1 LRFLSIR
8 SPVGLAAVATIVMA
22 GTASAGIALASQS
35 GTNDNV
41 IYGCVNK
48 FTHVLRISYH
58 CSPFEQ
64 RISWNQQGPAGPSG
78 PPGPS
83 GSPGSAG
90 PSGPAGPSGAPGP
103 SGSTGPSGPIGPSG
117 SPGPQGSP
125 GPSGAIGPS
134 GPIGPSNAFTATLG
148 STTSLP
154 KNTSTTVVSKIL
166 TPPDTSGDNYVITA
180 TVGISDSSIVA
191 TDVTCTLT
199 AGSLLD
205 TEEVTLGGF
214 SSGQV
219 SLTGAVNLSAATTV
233 TVACKPTASNGVS
246 ATTGSITAVQVGSL
260 G

>member
-1 LRFLSIR
+1 MRFLSIR

-35 GTNDNV
+35 GTNDSV

-48 FTHVLRISYH
+48 FTHVLRISYR

-90 PSGPAGPSGAPGP
+90 PAGPSGAPGP
-103 SGSTGPSGPIGPSG
+103 SGSAGPSGPPGPSG

-125 GPSGAIGPS
+125 GPSGSIGPS
-134 GPIGPSNAFTATLG
+134 GPIGPSNALTATFAG
-148 STTSLP
+148 STSLP
-154 KNTSTTVVSKIL
+154 RNTSTTVISKSVT
-166 TPPDTSGDNYVITA
+166 TPDASDNYVITA
-180 TVGISDSSIVA
+180 TVGVSSGTLP

-205 TEEVTLGGF
+205 TEEVTVGGLG
-214 SSGQV
+214 SHAQVALSGTAT
-219 SLTGAVNLSAATTV
+219 LTGTSSI
-233 TVACKPTASNGVS
+233 TVACDPTSNGVT

>member
-8 SPVGLAAVATIVMA
+8 SPVGLATVATIVMA

-41 IYGCVNK
+41 IQGCVNK

-90 PSGPAGPSGAPGP
+90 PSGPAGPSGAPGA
-103 SGSTGPSGPIGPSG
+103 SGSIGPSGPIGPSG
-117 SPGPQGSP
+117 SPGPQGST

-134 GPIGPSNAFTATLG
+134 GPIGPSNAFTATLA
-148 STTSLP
+148 SSKALP
-154 KNTSTTVVSKIL
+154 KNTSTTVVSKVL
-166 TPPDTSGDNYVITA
+166 TPPDASDTYVITA
-180 TVGISDSSIVA
+180 SVGISAVL
-191 TDVTCTLT
+191 TNVTCTLT
-199 AGSLLD
+199 AGTLLD
-205 TEEVTLGGF
+205 TEEVTVGGHGLVTL
-214 SSGQV
+214 SG
-219 SLTGAVNLSAATTV
+219 SATLTAATTV
-233 TVACKPTASNGVS
+233 TVACSPDTNNVT